1 MELYKYL
8 AKSEFATAIIN
19 IWYIL
24 MSGSNIKCWH
34 VNAGNRFCLWKSV
47 TISSLTSSTVA
58 LAKFIK
64 SSVFSTGKKRSS
76 SCRTRSTKT
85 SGSRIW
91 KFRNFLKK
99 LELASQI
106 LFGLFVYYFDF
117 NVFRTKISKNN
128 GYITAIFWIYDS
140 PTNKCWYDLGTD

>member
-1 MELYKYL
+1 ML
-8 AKSEFATAIIN
+8 AC
-19 IWYIL
+19 
-24 MSGSNIKCWH
+24 KCSQL
-34 VNAGNRFCLWKSV
+34 FL
-47 TISSLTSSTVA
+47 SL
-58 LAKFIK
+58 
-64 SSVFSTGKKRSS
+64 KKRNNFFFNFFICCIGKIYKIISFFYWQKKSS

-117 NVFRTKISKNN
+117 NVFRTKVSKNN
-128 GYITAIFWIYDS
+128 GYITAIFWIYNS
-140 PTNKCWYDLGTD
+140 PTNKYWYERQTRPRVYPTAQLLGKYKTDVERYLFRFS

>member
-64 SSVFSTGKKRSS
+64 SSVFSTGKKNHLPVEPDPQRPLAVESENS
-76 SCRTRSTKT
+76 ET
-85 SGSRIW
+85 S
-91 KFRNFLKK
+91 
-99 LELASQI
+99 
-106 LFGLFVYYFDF
+106 
-117 NVFRTKISKNN
+117 
-128 GYITAIFWIYDS
+128 
-140 PTNKCWYDLGTD
+140 